1 MVYNFSDK
9 KSALLA
15 NKSASGG
22 VVKNENMSNQ
32 KLADELHKPVIT
44 KFENR
49 KVLEIRNSIDNIWG
63 GDLANMQLISKF
75 NKGIQFLLWYIFDIF
90 SKYGTKYK

>member
-75 NKGIQFLLWYIFDIF
+75 NKGIQFLL
-90 SKYGTKYK
+90 